1 VTRWRRAIPQYTLG
15 HLERVAAIE
24 AAERANP
31 GLYLCANYRGGIS
44 VGDCIKSGHAMAE
57 RIFSVL

>member
-1 VTRWRRAIPQYTLG
+1 M
-15 HLERVAAIE
+15 AAVD

-57 RIFSVL
+57 RIGAAL